1 MSKIKNLFST
11 PKKAIISAVV
21 IIVILGIIAG
31 GTVITVRAVAKSRSI
46 GESRAEQ
53 IALADAGTEV
63 SQARFRPTEF
73 SFDDG
78 RFVYEVEFYT
88 ENGEFEYVIDA
99 SDGTI
104 IERDADIR
112 QNISHNTIN
121 KETNAQTNA
130 GTENQTDA
138 TTENHTNAA
147 TDTVTDGKTDVGT
160 EPSADQMLVSLESA
174 KQAALAD
181 AGMSSA
187 DVTFTKEKTDYENGI
202 SIYDLEFYSSDAEYD
217 YEINAATGE
226 ILSKSMDTHLA
237 QGNTSQDGTD
247 YISVDKAKEI
257 ALADSKTDAA
267 SANFIKAKLENDDG
281 KNVYEIEFL
290 SGGTE
295 YDYKINAAD
304 GTILESDF
312 DKY

>member
-21 IIVILGIIAG
+21 IIVILGLIAG

-53 IALADAGTEV
+53 IALADAVTEV

-88 ENGEFEYVIDA
+88 GNGEFEYVIDA

-112 QNISHNTIN
+112 QNITDNVTN
-121 KETNAQTNA
+121 KETNAETNA
-130 GTENQTDA
+130 GTGNQ
-138 TTENHTNAA
+138 TNAA

-237 QGNTSQDGTD
+237 QGNSSQNGTD

-290 SGGTE
+290 SGGIE

>member
-88 ENGEFEYVIDA
+88 ENGEFEYVIDV

-121 KETNAQTNA
+121 KETNAETNA

-147 TDTVTDGKTDVGT
+147 TDTVTDGKTDVAT

>member
-121 KETNAQTNA
+121 KETNAETNA

-147 TDTVTDGKTDVGT
+147 TDTVTDGKTDVAT

-237 QGNTSQDGTD
+237 QGNSSQNGTD

-290 SGGTE
+290 SGGIE

>member
-121 KETNAQTNA
+121 KETNAETNA

-147 TDTVTDGKTDVGT
+147 TDTVTDGKTDVAT

-237 QGNTSQDGTD
+237 QGNSSQNGTD

>member
-78 RFVYEVEFYT
+78 RFVYEVESYT
-88 ENGEFEYVIDA
+88 ENGEFEYVIDV

-121 KETNAQTNA
+121 KETNAETNA

-147 TDTVTDGKTDVGT
+147 TDTVTDGKTDVAT

>member
-88 ENGEFEYVIDA
+88 GNGEFEYVIDA

-104 IERDADIR
+104 IERDTDIR

-121 KETNAQTNA
+121 KETNAETNA

>member
-88 ENGEFEYVIDA
+88 GNGEFEYVIDA

-112 QNISHNTIN
+112 QNITDNVTN
-121 KETNAQTNA
+121 KETNAETNA
-130 GTENQTDA
+130 GTENQ
-138 TTENHTNAA
+138 TNAA
-147 TDTVTDGKTDVGT
+147 TDTVTDGKTDVAT
-160 EPSADQMLVSLESA
+160 EPSADRMLVSLESA

-237 QGNTSQDGTD
+237 QGNSSQNGTD

-290 SGGTE
+290 SGGIE

>member
-21 IIVILGIIAG
+21 IIVILGLIAG

-88 ENGEFEYVIDA
+88 GNGEFEYVIDA

-104 IERDADIR
+104 IERDTDIR
-112 QNISHNTIN
+112 QNITDNVTN
-121 KETNAQTNA
+121 KETNAETNA
-130 GTENQTDA
+130 GTENQ
-138 TTENHTNAA
+138 TNAA

-160 EPSADQMLVSLESA
+160 EPSADRMLVSLESA

-181 AGMSSA
+181 AGMSPA

-237 QGNTSQDGTD
+237 QGNTSQNGDD